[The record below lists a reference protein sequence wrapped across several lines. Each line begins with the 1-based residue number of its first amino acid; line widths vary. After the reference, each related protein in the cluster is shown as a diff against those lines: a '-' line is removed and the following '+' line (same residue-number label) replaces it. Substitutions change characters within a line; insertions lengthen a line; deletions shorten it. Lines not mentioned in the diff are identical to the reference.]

1 MLAMLQYVIGPRK
14 PGIKMRLMTWQA
26 PSMSPHRQPLLVK
39 ARGAGKGEKQDGA
52 RDADDHLVH
61 AGDTVGFASRP
72 LALGTDA

>member
-1 MLAMLQYVIGPRK
+1 
-14 PGIKMRLMTWQA
+14 
-26 PSMSPHRQPLLVK
+26 LLVK